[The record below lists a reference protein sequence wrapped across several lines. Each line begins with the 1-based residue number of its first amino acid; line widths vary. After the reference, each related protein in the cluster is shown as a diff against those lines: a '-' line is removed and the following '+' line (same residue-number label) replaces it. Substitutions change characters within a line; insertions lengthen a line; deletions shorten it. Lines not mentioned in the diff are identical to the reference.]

1 MAIQNKASWA
11 RMKVGVMALAAMII
25 LAILIFLLTGETTLF
40 QSKSM
45 LVTYMDDSAAMMEGS
60 AVRLNGILVG
70 KVKRISLS
78 GLSQPLR
85 IVRIDMEV
93 AYKWFDSI
101 PVDSVAQ
108 IGAENFL
115 GSKYINIKK
124 GTAKDVVRAGSELAS
139 LDTRGFDDVVQ
150 QGYTLLE
157 SLRGILKRVDA
168 IVATV
173 EVGKGSIGK
182 FLVDEELYHKVI
194 SIVDEVN
201 LMAKQLN
208 RGDGTVG
215 KLLHDDGKLYG
226 DVRGAIARVD
236 TLLKS
241 LQDGEGSAGKFL
253 KDPVVFDETRGAIKD
268 VRTLL
273 AGLDKG
279 EGTAGKLLKSNE
291 LHDKISLSIS
301 KLNTMLDKVNSGQ
314 GTVGQL
320 LVNQQLY
327 DNLNGSTRELNGLLK
342 DFRANPKKFL
352 TVQLKLF

>member
-11 RMKVGVMALAAMII
+11 RLRVGVMAVAALILLAV
-25 LAILIFLLTGETTLF
+25 LVVLLTGETTFF

-45 LVTYMDDSAAMMEGS
+45 LVTYMNDSAAMTEGS
-60 AVRLNGILVG
+60 AVRLNGILIG
-70 KVKRISLS
+70 KVHKISLS
-78 GLSQPLR
+78 GLNQPLR

-93 AYKWFDSI
+93 ANKWFDSI
-101 PVDSVAQ
+101 PVDSVAS
-108 IGAENFL
+108 IGAENLL
-115 GSKYINIKK
+115 GTKFINIKK
-124 GTAKDVVRAGSELAS
+124 GMTKDVVRAGSELGS

-182 FLVDEELYHKVI
+182 LLVDEELYNKVI
-194 SIVDEVN
+194 SITSEVDS
-201 LMAKQLN
+201 MAKQLN
-208 RGDGTVG
+208 KGDGTLG
-215 KLLHDDGKLYG
+215 KLLHDDKLYG
-226 DVRGAIARVD
+226 DVRGTVARLD
-236 TLLKS
+236 TMIKS
-241 LQDGEGSAGKFL
+241 LQDGEGTAGKL
-253 KDPVVFDETRGAIKD
+253 LHDDKLYDDARGAIKD
-268 VRTLL
+268 VRGLL

-279 EGTAGKLLKSNE
+279 EGSAGKLLKSNE
-291 LHDKISLSIS
+291 LHDKISLSIT

-314 GTVGQL
+314 GTIGQL

-327 DNLNGSTRELNGLLK
+327 DNLNGSTHELNGLLK